1 MNRKI
6 HSEDVPGVQHFSAPP
21 PTLLPRGW
29 ACLPFPQPDP
39 YITLAI
45 LALGLLAGSSLSL
58 GLFDSPVSFSPTRPP
73 FPPSLVQSTGSIC
86 PVHSGTFQMPLA
98 VSFPLA
104 TIKPPQSY
112 LGTIIVFFVFFF
124 FFRFSIQRYYFK
136 NKQATSRCLNK

>member
-73 FPPSLVQSTGSIC
+73 LPPKPGSVYWLDLPGSLWNLPDASGCFLPPSYNKTSSIIPRNNHC
-86 PVHSGTFQMPLA
+86 
-98 VSFPLA
+98 
-104 TIKPPQSY
+104 
-112 LGTIIVFFVFFF
+112 FFCFSFFF
-124 FFRFSIQRYYFK
+124 FIFH
-136 NKQATSRCLNK
+136 